1 MIAVN
6 LRFGIIII
14 DEKFNFEGGKKMKKI
29 LVYSLI
35 MTFSFLFLSFEGVQ
49 AATANRENL
58 EVELPEVELDSEIAV
73 ETALAERRSIREY
86 SEELLT
92 LKEVAQLLWAA
103 QGETEKTRGYR
114 TAPSAGALYPL
125 EVYVVTEGTK
135 EELEAG
141 VYQYSP
147 DEHKLQQVMA
157 EDKREELY
165 QAGLQQSAIREA
177 PINIVL
183 AGIYE
188 RSKDRYGQRGERY
201 THMEVGHAAQ
211 NIYLQ
216 AVSLDL
222 GTVMIGAFDEAQVQ
236 NILDLEAGEKPLGIL
251 PVGRKK

>member
-1 MIAVN
+1 MKEA
-6 LRFGIIII
+6 
-14 DEKFNFEGGKKMKKI
+14 KKMKSFLI
-29 LVYSLI
+29 YGLI
-35 MTFSFLFLSFEGVQ
+35 MTFSFLFLSFEGSQ
-49 AATANRENL
+49 AAASNGEYS

-73 ETALAERRSIREY
+73 ETALEERRSIREY

-103 QGETEKTRGYR
+103 QGETEATRGFR

-125 EVYVVTEGTK
+125 EVYVVTKGTK

-141 VYQYSP
+141 VYQYLP
-147 DEHKLQQVMA
+147 DEHKLQQVMT

-165 QAGLQQSAIREA
+165 QAGLQQSSLREA
-177 PINIVL
+177 PVNIVL
-183 AGIYE
+183 TGIYE

-201 THMEVGHAAQ
+201 THIEIGHAAQ

-222 GTVMIGAFDEAQVQ
+222 GTVMIGAFNEARVQ
-236 NILDLEAGEKPLGIL
+236 DILDLEAGEKPLGIL

>member
-1 MIAVN
+1 M
-6 LRFGIIII
+6 
-14 DEKFNFEGGKKMKKI
+14 KNFLIYG
-29 LVYSLI
+29 LI
-35 MTFSFLFLSFEGVQ
+35 MTFSFLFLSFEGAQ
-49 AATANRENL
+49 AATANGEYS
-58 EVELPEVELDSEIAV
+58 EIELPEVELDSEIAV
-73 ETALAERRSIREY
+73 ETALEERRSIREY
-86 SEELLT
+86 SEGLLT

-103 QGETEKTRGYR
+103 QGETETTRGFR

-125 EVYVVTEGTK
+125 EVYLVTKGTK

-141 VYQYSP
+141 VYQYFP
-147 DEHKLQQVMA
+147 DEHKLQQVMT

-165 QAGLQQSAIREA
+165 QAGLQQSSILEA

-183 AGIYE
+183 TGVYE
-188 RSKDRYGQRGERY
+188 RSEDRYGQRGKRY

-222 GTVMIGAFDEAQVQ
+222 GTVMIGAFNEGRVQ
-236 NILDLEAGEKPLGIL
+236 DILDLEAGEKPLGIL